1 MKIVVNRFD
10 NENGPVSAYLIIV
23 SAAENSFVKTD
34 FDIDLIGNYKKA
46 QEEGLP
52 YYIAAEIQPFR
63 EDSQIFTVGDGRN
76 YGKYFNAPVKNLN
89 EQFKAM
95 VGT

>member
-1 MKIVVNRFD
+1 MT
-10 NENGPVSAYLIIV
+10 AYLIIV
-23 SAAENSFVKTD
+23 SAAENSFVKND
-34 FDIDLIGNYKKA
+34 FDLELTGSYKKA

-52 YYIAAEIQPFR
+52 YYITAEIQPFR

-89 EQFKAM
+89 EQFKVM